1 MKEVTLSYKRF
12 FRRNMK
18 RYSIPESYNEMSPC
32 QFLAAIRLAKQWI
45 NEEAFYMQFFG
56 LTKRELSMLE
66 PYHIYKLSN
75 LLAFIGDMKVAHK
88 EFFVKELPG
97 NLLAPGTSLR
107 GMCFQQ
113 FITVD
118 TFFSYY
124 LATEKSIFLDRFVAA
139 LYMMPNEAYLPK
151 PGQVGLNLD
160 KRVLEVSA
168 IPFDLKYAILINWV
182 LVKSWLSQT
191 YRHLFPTAQAEANK
205 EGDKIK
211 VKPVDWLTLF
221 DQFVGDNIA
230 DTDAYKALA
239 CLDAFRIINRK
250 IKEAKR

>member
-1 MKEVTLSYKRF
+1 MGLE
-12 FRRNMK
+12 FRRVLF
-18 RYSIPESYNEMSPC
+18 RS
-32 QFLAAIRLAKQWI
+32 
-45 NEEAFYMQFFG
+45 
-56 LTKRELSMLE
+56 
-66 PYHIYKLSN
+66 
-75 LLAFIGDMKVAHK
+75 
-88 EFFVKELPG
+88 
-97 NLLAPGTSLR
+97 
-107 GMCFQQ
+107 
-113 FITVD
+113 
-118 TFFSYY
+118 
-124 LATEKSIFLDRFVAA
+124 
-139 LYMMPNEAYLPK
+139 
-151 PGQVGLNLD
+151 
-160 KRVLEVSA
+160 KRVHEVSA